1 MAKKKEETKVDF
13 NTLSD
18 KEKQKIIDKA
28 WGVLDESNAEASMLS
43 DALSNINTF
52 DDTGCCMLNALLSGK
67 IVGGGFPEG
76 RMTVL
81 AAPSSVGKSYIGLQ
95 AAALAQK
102 KGKRILIFDSE
113 NAIDREFAT
122 NLGLDVTKVKYFPVK
137 SIEQC
142 KNSMY
147 AFLDFV
153 DKQGMKGQ
161 FFILVDSLGG
171 MMSEMDFKRLEDE
184 STSADMGTLAKSMKG
199 FIKMMTIMSARTKT
213 TIVCTNHIFD
223 NPGQMFP
230 SLEKNMSGGKSVK
243 YFSST
248 VLQLSAVQ
256 VKEGDAD
263 RKTGDEAAIG
273 SKGMTGIAIRGLSIK
288 NRVVKPYMEGSMYIS
303 WQKGLRKYYGLLE
316 LAQEFDLI
324 YNKAGKL
331 YIRATEEGAED
342 KYIGTKQEIQTSK
355 KFWDEYIPELQK
367 KIDEHWTYNG
377 SNVDFEEDDCDE
389 IIDEDKDEEIELMK
403 LGFMPA
409 GLKI

>member
-1 MAKKKEETKVDF
+1 MAKKKEETKIDF
-13 NTLSD
+13 TTLSD

-28 WGVLDESNAEASMLS
+28 WAVLDDTNPEASMLS
-43 DALSNINTF
+43 EALSNINTF
-52 DDTGCCMLNALLSGK
+52 DDTGCCMLNALLSGR
-67 IVGGGFPEG
+67 IVDGGFPEG

-113 NAIDREFAT
+113 NAIDREFAS
-122 NLGLDVTKVKYFPVK
+122 NLGLDVSKVKYFPVK

-230 SLEKNMSGGKSVK
+230 KLEKNMSGGKSVK

-331 YIRATEEGAED
+331 YIRATNEGAD
-342 KYIGTKQEIQTSK
+342 DTYIGTKVEIQTSK
-355 KFWDEYIPELQK
+355 KFWDEFIPTLQK

-377 SNVDFEEDDCDE
+377 SNVDFDEEE
-389 IIDEDKDEEIELMK
+389 YIDEEVTSSTFEE
-403 LGFMPA
+403 
-409 GLKI
+409 

>member
-1 MAKKKEETKVDF
+1 MAKKKEEAVEYS
-13 NTLSD
+13 TLSD
-18 KEKQKIIDKA
+18 KEKQRLIEKA
-28 WGVLDESNAEASMLS
+28 WAVIDETNAEASMLS

-52 DDTGCCMLNALLSGK
+52 DDTGCCMLNALLSGRL
-67 IVGGGFPEG
+67 VDGGFPEG
-76 RMTVL
+76 RMTVM

-147 AFLDFV
+147 QFLDFV
-153 DKQGMKGQ
+153 DKAGMKGQ

-171 MMSEMDFKRLEDE
+171 MMSEMDYKRLEKE
-184 STSADMGTLAKSMKG
+184 SDSADMGTLAKAMKA
-199 FIKMMTIMSARTKT
+199 FIKMMPIMSARTKT

-248 VLQLSAVQ
+248 VIQLSAVQ

-324 YNKAGKL
+324 YNKAGRL
-331 YIRATEEGAED
+331 YIRSTQDGVED
-342 KYIGTKQEIQTSK
+342 EYIGTKQEIQTSK
-355 KFWDEYIPELQK
+355 KFWDRFIPELQK
-367 KIDEHWTYNG
+367 KIDENWLYNG
-377 SNVDFEEDDCDE
+377 FNADF
-389 IIDEDKDEEIELMK
+389 DEDEFVDGDVSSSDFDE
-403 LGFMPA
+403 
-409 GLKI
+409 

>member
-1 MAKKKEETKVDF
+1 MAKKKEETKIDF
-13 NTLSD
+13 STLSD

-28 WGVLDESNAEASMLS
+28 WAVLDDTNPEASMLS
-43 DALSNINTF
+43 EALSNINTF
-52 DDTGCCMLNALLSGK
+52 DDTGCCMLNALLSGR
-67 IVGGGFPEG
+67 IVDGGFPEG

-113 NAIDREFAT
+113 NAIDREFAS
-122 NLGLDVTKVKYFPVK
+122 NLGLDVSKVKYFPVK

-153 DKQGMKGQ
+153 DKQDMKGQ

-256 VKEGDAD
+256 VKEDDKD

-303 WQKGLRKYYGLLE
+303 WQKGLRKYYGLLD

-331 YIRATEEGAED
+331 YVRAENEGED
-342 KYIGTKQEIQTSK
+342 DRYIGTKVEIQTSK
-355 KFWDEYIPELQK
+355 KFWDEFIPTLQK

-377 SNVDFEEDDCDE
+377 ANVDFEDE
-389 IIDEDKDEEIELMK
+389 EDEDESFNEDAYIDGEVSTEDFE
-403 LGFMPA
+403 
-409 GLKI
+409 

>member
-1 MAKKKEETKVDF
+1 MAKKKEETKIDF
-13 NTLSD
+13 TTLSD

-28 WGVLDESNAEASMLS
+28 WAVLDDSNPEASMLS
-43 DALSNINTF
+43 EALSNINTF
-52 DDTGCCMLNALLSGK
+52 DDTGCCMLNALLSGR
-67 IVGGGFPEG
+67 IVDGGFPEG

-113 NAIDREFAT
+113 NAIDREFAS
-122 NLGLDVTKVKYFPVK
+122 NLGLDVSKVKYFPVK

-256 VKEGDAD
+256 VKEDDKD

-303 WQKGLRKYYGLLE
+303 WQKGLRKYYGLLD

-331 YIRATEEGAED
+331 YVRAENECED
-342 KYIGTKQEIQTSK
+342 DRYIGTKVEIQTSK
-355 KFWDEYIPELQK
+355 KFWDEFIPTLQK

-377 SNVDFEEDDCDE
+377 ANVDFEDGEDETFNEDAY
-389 IIDEDKDEEIELMK
+389 IDGEVSTEDFE
-403 LGFMPA
+403 
-409 GLKI
+409 

>member
-1 MAKKKEETKVDF
+1 MAKKKEETKIDF
-13 NTLSD
+13 TTLSD

-28 WGVLDESNAEASMLS
+28 WAVLDDTNPEASMLS
-43 DALSNINTF
+43 EALSNINTF
-52 DDTGCCMLNALLSGK
+52 DDTGCCMLNALLSGR
-67 IVGGGFPEG
+67 IVDGGFPEG

-113 NAIDREFAT
+113 NAIDREFAS
-122 NLGLDVTKVKYFPVK
+122 NLGLDVSKVKYFPVK

-256 VKEGDAD
+256 VKEDDKD

-303 WQKGLRKYYGLLE
+303 WQKGLRKYYGLLD

-331 YIRATEEGAED
+331 YVRAENEGED
-342 KYIGTKQEIQTSK
+342 DRYIGTKVEIQTSK
-355 KFWDEYIPELQK
+355 KFWDEFIPTLQK

-377 SNVDFEEDDCDE
+377 ANVDFE
-389 IIDEDKDEEIELMK
+389 DEEDEAFNEDAYIDGEVSTED
-403 LGFMPA
+403 FE
-409 GLKI
+409 

>member
-1 MAKKKEETKVDF
+1 MAKKKEETKIDF
-13 NTLSD
+13 STLSD

-28 WGVLDESNAEASMLS
+28 WAVLDDTNPEASMLS
-43 DALSNINTF
+43 EALSNINTF
-52 DDTGCCMLNALLSGK
+52 DDTGCCMLNALLSGR
-67 IVGGGFPEG
+67 IVDGGFPEG

-113 NAIDREFAT
+113 NAIDREFAS
-122 NLGLDVTKVKYFPVK
+122 NLGLDVSKVKYFPVK

-230 SLEKNMSGGKSVK
+230 AIEKNMSGGKSVK

-256 VKEGDAD
+256 VKEDDKD

-288 NRVVKPYMEGSMYIS
+288 NRVVKPYMEGDMYIS
-303 WQKGLRKYYGLLE
+303 WQKGLRKYYGLLN

-331 YIRATEEGAED
+331 YVRAENKDED
-342 KYIGTKQEIQTSK
+342 DRYIGTKVEIQTSK
-355 KFWDEYIPELQK
+355 KFWDEFIPTLQK

-377 SNVDFEEDDCDE
+377 ANVDFE
-389 IIDEDKDEEIELMK
+389 DEEDEAFNEDAYIDGEVSTED
-403 LGFMPA
+403 FE
-409 GLKI
+409 

>member
-1 MAKKKEETKVDF
+1 MAKKKEKEETKIDF
-13 NTLSD
+13 STLSD

-28 WGVLDESNAEASMLS
+28 WAVLDDTNPEASMLS
-43 DALSNINTF
+43 EALSNINTF
-52 DDTGCCMLNALLSGK
+52 DDTGCCMLNALLSGR
-67 IVGGGFPEG
+67 IVDGGFPEG

-113 NAIDREFAT
+113 NAIDREFAS
-122 NLGLDVTKVKYFPVK
+122 NLGLDVSKVKYFPVK

-230 SLEKNMSGGKSVK
+230 SIEKNMSGGKSVK

-256 VKEGDAD
+256 VKEDD
-263 RKTGDEAAIG
+263 KNIKTGDEAAIG

-303 WQKGLRKYYGLLE
+303 WQKGLRKYYGLLD

-331 YIRATEEGAED
+331 YVRTENEGED
-342 KYIGTKQEIQTSK
+342 DRYIGTKVEIQTSK
-355 KFWDEYIPELQK
+355 KFWDEFIPTLQK

-377 SNVDFEEDDCDE
+377 ANVDFE
-389 IIDEDKDEEIELMK
+389 DEEDETFNEDAYIDGEVSTED
-403 LGFMPA
+403 FE
-409 GLKI
+409 

>member
-1 MAKKKEETKVDF
+1 MEEASKYMAKKKEENKIDF
-13 NTLSD
+13 NALSD

-122 NLGLDVTKVKYFPVK
+122 NLGLDVSKVKYFPVK

-377 SNVDFEEDDCDE
+377 SNIDL
-389 IIDEDKDEEIELMK
+389 IDEDEIDELIDEDINEDIE
-403 LGFMPA
+403 
-409 GLKI
+409 

>member
-1 MAKKKEETKVDF
+1 MAKKKEETKIDF
-13 NTLSD
+13 STLSD

-28 WGVLDESNAEASMLS
+28 WAVLDDSNPEASMLS
-43 DALSNINTF
+43 EALSNINTF
-52 DDTGCCMLNALLSGK
+52 DDTGCCMLNALLSGR
-67 IVGGGFPEG
+67 IVDGGFPEG

-113 NAIDREFAT
+113 NAIDREFAS
-122 NLGLDVTKVKYFPVK
+122 NLGLDVSKVKYFPVK

-256 VKEGDAD
+256 VKEDDKD

-331 YIRATEEGAED
+331 YVRAENEGED
-342 KYIGTKQEIQTSK
+342 DRYIGTKVEIQTSK
-355 KFWDEYIPELQK
+355 KFWDEFIPTLQK

-377 SNVDFEEDDCDE
+377 ANVDFEDGEDE
-389 IIDEDKDEEIELMK
+389 VFNEDAYIE
-403 LGFMPA
+403 GEVSTEDFE
-409 GLKI
+409 

>member
-1 MAKKKEETKVDF
+1 MAKKKEEVKVDF

-18 KEKQKIIDKA
+18 KDKQKLIDKA
-28 WGVLDESNAEASMLS
+28 WGVLDEGNDSASMLS
-43 DALSNINTF
+43 EALSNIDTF
-52 DDTGCCMLNALLSGK
+52 DDTGCCMLNALLSGR

-184 STSADMGTLAKSMKG
+184 SNSADMGTLAKSMKQ
-199 FIKMMTIMSARTKT
+199 FIKMMTNMSARTKT

-355 KFWDEYIPELQK
+355 KFWDEYIPKLQE
-367 KIDEHWTYNG
+367 KITENWTYNG
-377 SNVDFEEDDCDE
+377 SNLDLIDDEEPIEEDIADE
-389 IIDEDKDEEIELMK
+389 VFTEDIDD
-403 LGFMPA
+403 
-409 GLKI
+409 

>member
-1 MAKKKEETKVDF
+1 MAKKKDEAVDYS
-13 NTLSD
+13 TLSD
-18 KEKQKIIDKA
+18 KEKQRLIEKA
-28 WGVLDESNAEASMLS
+28 WAVIDETNAEASMLS

-52 DDTGCCMLNALLSGK
+52 DDTGCCMLNALLSGRL
-67 IVGGGFPEG
+67 VDGGFPEG
-76 RMTVL
+76 RMTVM

-147 AFLDFV
+147 QFLDFV
-153 DKQGMKGQ
+153 DKAGMKGQ

-171 MMSEMDFKRLEDE
+171 MMSEMDYKRLEKE
-184 STSADMGTLAKSMKG
+184 SDSADMGTLAKAMKA

-248 VLQLSAVQ
+248 VIQLSAVQ

-324 YNKAGKL
+324 YNKAGRL
-331 YIRATEEGAED
+331 YIRSTQEGVED
-342 KYIGTKQEIQTSK
+342 EYIGTKQEIQTSK
-355 KFWDEYIPELQK
+355 KFWDRYIPELQK
-367 KIDEHWTYNG
+367 KIDANWLYNG
-377 SNVDFEEDDCDE
+377 FNADFEENDF
-389 IIDEDKDEEIELMK
+389 DEDEFVDCEISSSDFDE
-403 LGFMPA
+403 
-409 GLKI
+409 

>member
-1 MAKKKEETKVDF
+1 MAKKKEETKIDF
-13 NTLSD
+13 STLSD

-28 WGVLDESNAEASMLS
+28 WAVLDDTNPEASMLS
-43 DALSNINTF
+43 EALSNINTF
-52 DDTGCCMLNALLSGK
+52 DDTGCCMLNALLSGR
-67 IVGGGFPEG
+67 IVDGGFPEG

-113 NAIDREFAT
+113 NAIDREFAS
-122 NLGLDVTKVKYFPVK
+122 NLGLDVSKVKYFPVK

-230 SLEKNMSGGKSVK
+230 AIEKNMSGGKSVK

-256 VKEGDAD
+256 VKEDDKD

-288 NRVVKPYMEGSMYIS
+288 NRVVKPYMEGDMYIS
-303 WQKGLRKYYGLLE
+303 WQKGLRKYYGLLN

-331 YIRATEEGAED
+331 YVRAENEGED
-342 KYIGTKQEIQTSK
+342 DRYIGTKVEIQTSK
-355 KFWDEYIPELQK
+355 KFWDEFIPTLQK

-377 SNVDFEEDDCDE
+377 ANVDFE
-389 IIDEDKDEEIELMK
+389 DEEDETFNEDAYIDGEVSTED
-403 LGFMPA
+403 FE
-409 GLKI
+409 

>member
-18 KEKQKIIDKA
+18 KEKQKLIDKA
-28 WGVLDESNAEASMLS
+28 WGVLDEGNDSASMLS
-43 DALSNINTF
+43 EALSNIDTF
-52 DDTGCCMLNALLSGK
+52 DDTGCCMLNALLSGR

-147 AFLDFV
+147 AFLNFV
-153 DKQGMKGQ
+153 DQQGMKGQ

-184 STSADMGTLAKSMKG
+184 SSSADMGTLAKSMKQ
-199 FIKMMTIMSARTKT
+199 FIKMMTNMSARTKT

-331 YIRATEEGAED
+331 YIRATDEGAED

-355 KFWDEYIPELQK
+355 KFWDEYIPKLQE
-367 KIDEHWTYNG
+367 KITENWTYNG
-377 SNVDFEEDDCDE
+377 SNLDLIDDEEPIEEDITDE
-389 IIDEDKDEEIELMK
+389 VLTEDIDD
-403 LGFMPA
+403 
-409 GLKI
+409 

>member
-1 MAKKKEETKVDF
+1 MAKKKEENKVDF
-13 NTLSD
+13 STLSE

-113 NAIDREFAT
+113 NAIDREFAS
-122 NLGLDVTKVKYFPVK
+122 NLGLDVSKVKYFPVK

-230 SLEKNMSGGKSVK
+230 KLEKNMSGGKSVK

-331 YIRATEEGAED
+331 YIRATNEGAD
-342 KYIGTKQEIQTSK
+342 DTYIGTKVEIQTSK
-355 KFWDEYIPELQK
+355 KFWDEFIPTLQK

-377 SNVDFEEDDCDE
+377 SNVDFDEEE
-389 IIDEDKDEEIELMK
+389 YIDEEVTSSTFEE
-403 LGFMPA
+403 
-409 GLKI
+409 

>member
-1 MAKKKEETKVDF
+1 MAKKKEETKIDF
-13 NTLSD
+13 STLSD

-28 WGVLDESNAEASMLS
+28 WAVLDDTNPEASMLS
-43 DALSNINTF
+43 EALSNINTF
-52 DDTGCCMLNALLSGK
+52 DDTGCCMLNALLSGR
-67 IVGGGFPEG
+67 IVDGGFPEG

-113 NAIDREFAT
+113 NAIDREFAS
-122 NLGLDVTKVKYFPVK
+122 NLGLDVSKVKYFPVK

-230 SLEKNMSGGKSVK
+230 SIEKNMSGGKSVK

-256 VKEGDAD
+256 VKEDDKD

-288 NRVVKPYMEGSMYIS
+288 NRVVKPYMEGGMYIS
-303 WQKGLRKYYGLLE
+303 WQKGLRKYYGLLD

-331 YIRATEEGAED
+331 YVRAENEGED
-342 KYIGTKQEIQTSK
+342 DRYIGTKVEIQTSK
-355 KFWDEYIPELQK
+355 KFWDEFIPTLQK

-377 SNVDFEEDDCDE
+377 ANVDFE
-389 IIDEDKDEEIELMK
+389 DEEDESFNEDAYIDGEVSTED
-403 LGFMPA
+403 FE
-409 GLKI
+409 

>member
-1 MAKKKEETKVDF
+1 MAKKKEETKIDF
-13 NTLSD
+13 STLSD

-28 WGVLDESNAEASMLS
+28 WSVLDDTNPEASMLS
-43 DALSNINTF
+43 EALSNINTF
-52 DDTGCCMLNALLSGK
+52 DDTGCCMLNALLSGR
-67 IVGGGFPEG
+67 IVDGGFPEG

-113 NAIDREFAT
+113 NAIDREFAS
-122 NLGLDVTKVKYFPVK
+122 NLGLDVSKVKYFPVK

-153 DKQGMKGQ
+153 DKQAMKGQ

-256 VKEGDAD
+256 VKEDDKD

-303 WQKGLRKYYGLLE
+303 WQKGLRKYYGLLD

-331 YIRATEEGAED
+331 YVRAENEGED
-342 KYIGTKQEIQTSK
+342 DRYIGTKVEIQTSK
-355 KFWDEYIPELQK
+355 KFWDEFIPTLQK

-377 SNVDFEEDDCDE
+377 ANVDFEDEEDE
-389 IIDEDKDEEIELMK
+389 SFDEDAYIDGEVSTEDFE
-403 LGFMPA
+403 
-409 GLKI
+409 

>member
-1 MAKKKEETKVDF
+1 MAKKKEETKIDF
-13 NTLSD
+13 TTLSD

-28 WGVLDESNAEASMLS
+28 WAVLDETNPEASMLS
-43 DALSNINTF
+43 EALSNINTF
-52 DDTGCCMLNALLSGK
+52 DDTGCCMLNALLSGR
-67 IVGGGFPEG
+67 IVDGGFPEG

-102 KGKRILIFDSE
+102 RGKRILIFDSE
-113 NAIDREFAT
+113 NAIDREFAS
-122 NLGLDVTKVKYFPVK
+122 NLGLDVSKVKYFPVK

-256 VKEGDAD
+256 VKEGDVD

-331 YIRATEEGAED
+331 YVRAENEGED
-342 KYIGTKQEIQTSK
+342 DRYIGTKVEIQTSK
-355 KFWDEYIPELQK
+355 KFWDDFIPTLQK

-377 SNVDFEEDDCDE
+377 ANVDF
-389 IIDEDKDEEIELMK
+389 DEEETFNEDEYLD
-403 LGFMPA
+403 GEVSTEDFS
-409 GLKI
+409 

>member
-1 MAKKKEETKVDF
+1 MAKKKEETKIDF
-13 NTLSD
+13 STLSD

-28 WGVLDESNAEASMLS
+28 WAVLDDTNPEASMLS
-43 DALSNINTF
+43 EALSNINTF
-52 DDTGCCMLNALLSGK
+52 DDTGCCMLNALLSGR
-67 IVGGGFPEG
+67 IVDGGFPEG

-113 NAIDREFAT
+113 NAIDREFAS
-122 NLGLDVTKVKYFPVK
+122 NLGLDVSKVKYFPVK

-256 VKEGDAD
+256 VKEDDKD

-303 WQKGLRKYYGLLE
+303 WQKGLRKYYGLLD

-324 YNKAGKL
+324 YNKGGKL
-331 YIRATEEGAED
+331 YVRAENEGED
-342 KYIGTKQEIQTSK
+342 DRYIGTKVEIQTSK
-355 KFWDEYIPELQK
+355 KFWDEFIPTLQK

-377 SNVDFEEDDCDE
+377 ANVDFEDGEDEVFNEDAY
-389 IIDEDKDEEIELMK
+389 IDGEVSTEDFE
-403 LGFMPA
+403 
-409 GLKI
+409 

>member
-28 WGVLDESNAEASMLS
+28 WGVLDECNDSASMLS
-43 DALSNINTF
+43 DALSNIDTF
-52 DDTGCCMLNALLSGK
+52 DDTGCCMLNALLSGR

-184 STSADMGTLAKSMKG
+184 NNAADMGTLAKSMKQ
-199 FIKMMTIMSARTKT
+199 FIKMMTNMSARTKT

-324 YNKAGKL
+324 YNKAGRL
-331 YIRATEEGAED
+331 YIRSTQEGVED
-342 KYIGTKQEIQTSK
+342 EYIGTKQEIQTSK
-355 KFWDEYIPELQK
+355 KFWDRYIPELQK
-367 KIDEHWTYNG
+367 KIDEEWVYN
-377 SNVDFEEDDCDE
+377 STNLDLVDEYDD
-389 IIDEDKDEEIELMK
+389 IIDDVVDEETE
-403 LGFMPA
+403 
-409 GLKI
+409 

>member
-1 MAKKKEETKVDF
+1 MAKKKEEVVDYS
-13 NTLSD
+13 TLSD
-18 KEKQKIIDKA
+18 KEKQRLIDKA
-28 WGVLDESNAEASMLS
+28 WGILDETNAEASMLS
-43 DALSNINTF
+43 EALSNINTF
-52 DDTGCCMLNALLSGK
+52 DDTGCCMLNALLSGRL
-67 IVGGGFPEG
+67 VGGGFPEG
-76 RMTVL
+76 RMTVM

-122 NLGLDVTKVKYFPVK
+122 NLGLDVSKVKYFPVK

-147 AFLDFV
+147 QFLDFV
-153 DKQGMKGQ
+153 DKAGMKGQ

-171 MMSEMDFKRLEDE
+171 MMSEMDYKRLEKE
-184 STSADMGTLAKSMKG
+184 SDSADMGTLAKAMKA

-248 VLQLSAVQ
+248 VIQLSAVQ

-331 YIRATEEGAED
+331 YIRATDEGAED

-367 KIDEHWTYNG
+367 KIDEHWLYNG
-377 SNVDFEEDDCDE
+377 SNPDFDEDELIEDELSSSDFED
-389 IIDEDKDEEIELMK
+389 
-403 LGFMPA
+403 
-409 GLKI
+409 

>member
-1 MAKKKEETKVDF
+1 MAKKKEETKIDF
-13 NTLSD
+13 STLSD

-28 WGVLDESNAEASMLS
+28 WAVLDDTNPEASMLS
-43 DALSNINTF
+43 EALSNINTF
-52 DDTGCCMLNALLSGK
+52 DDTGCCMLNALLSGR
-67 IVGGGFPEG
+67 IVDGGFPEG

-113 NAIDREFAT
+113 NAIDREFAS
-122 NLGLDVTKVKYFPVK
+122 NLGLDVSKVKYFPVK

-230 SLEKNMSGGKSVK
+230 SIEKNMSGGKSVK

-256 VKEGDAD
+256 VKEDDKD

-288 NRVVKPYMEGSMYIS
+288 NRVVKPYMEGDMYIS
-303 WQKGLRKYYGLLE
+303 WQKGLRKYYGLLN

-331 YIRATEEGAED
+331 YVRAENEGED
-342 KYIGTKQEIQTSK
+342 DRYIGTKVEIQTSK
-355 KFWDEYIPELQK
+355 KFWDEFIPTLQK

-377 SNVDFEEDDCDE
+377 ANVDFE
-389 IIDEDKDEEIELMK
+389 DEEDEEFNEDAYIDGEVSTED
-403 LGFMPA
+403 FE
-409 GLKI
+409 

>member
-1 MAKKKEETKVDF
+1 MAKKKEEVKIDF
-13 NTLSD
+13 GALSD
-18 KEKQKIIDKA
+18 KDKQKLIDKA
-28 WGVLDESNAEASMLS
+28 WDVLDEGNAEASMLS
-43 DALSNINTF
+43 EALSNIDTF
-52 DDTGCCMLNALLSGK
+52 DDSGCCMLNALLSGR

-184 STSADMGTLAKSMKG
+184 SSSADMGTLAKSMKA
-199 FIKMMTIMSARTKT
+199 FIKMMTNMSARTKT

-355 KFWDEYIPELQK
+355 KFWDEYIPKLQE
-367 KIDEHWTYNG
+367 KITENWTYNG
-377 SNVDFEEDDCDE
+377 SNLDL
-389 IIDEDKDEEIELMK
+389 IDECEEVIDEVIDEEIE
-403 LGFMPA
+403 
-409 GLKI
+409 

>member
-1 MAKKKEETKVDF
+1 MAKKKEETKIDF
-13 NTLSD
+13 TTLSD

-28 WGVLDESNAEASMLS
+28 WAVLDETNPEASMLS
-43 DALSNINTF
+43 EALSNINTF
-52 DDTGCCMLNALLSGK
+52 DDTGCCMLNALLSGR
-67 IVGGGFPEG
+67 IVDGGFPEG

-102 KGKRILIFDSE
+102 RGKRILIFDSE
-113 NAIDREFAT
+113 NAIDREFAS
-122 NLGLDVTKVKYFPVK
+122 NLGLDVSKVKYFPVK

-153 DKQGMKGQ
+153 DKQGMRGQ

-331 YIRATEEGAED
+331 YVRAENEGED
-342 KYIGTKQEIQTSK
+342 DRYIGTKVEIQTSK
-355 KFWDEYIPELQK
+355 KFWDDFIPTLQK

-377 SNVDFEEDDCDE
+377 ANVDF
-389 IIDEDKDEEIELMK
+389 DEEETFNEDEYLD
-403 LGFMPA
+403 GEVSTEDFS
-409 GLKI
+409 